1 MGRKIEYTIGDD
13 FDGKKIL
20 QYLRGEAKLS
30 AKLVRTLKHYDD
42 GITLNGAHARTID
55 ILHKGDVLAVTLPD
69 GESEIEAVK
78 MKIDIVYE
86 DDDIVII
93 NKDPFL
99 AMHPSHNHQGDTLA
113 NALTYHLQ
121 KQGKPTVFRAVGR
134 LDKGTSGLV
143 VCALNSYSADRIS
156 TNTEKEYL
164 AIVTGKTE
172 KGTIDAPIIRPDPI
186 KTYRAVGEGGME
198 AVTHYEK
205 IKGNDDLTLVRVLP
219 ETGRTHQIRVHFAHI
234 GMPILGDS
242 MYGEDTLNLG
252 HQLLHRSKLTLIHPV
267 TKEKMTFTAPMPQDM
282 QKIAD
287 LING

>member
-1 MGRKIEYTIGDD
+1 MGRKIEYFIDES
-13 FDGKKIL
+13 FDGKKVL
-20 QYLRGEAKLS
+20 QYLRGEAKIS
-30 AKLVRTLKHYDD
+30 AKLVRTLKQYDD
-42 GITLNGAHARTID
+42 GITLNGKHTRTID

-69 GESEIEAVK
+69 FHSEIEPVK

-121 KQGKPTVFRAVGR
+121 KHGKPTVFRAVGR

-143 VCALNSYSADRIS
+143 VCALNPYSADRIS
-156 TNTEKEYL
+156 TNTKKEYL
-164 AIVTGKTE
+164 AIVAGKTDN
-172 KGTIDAPIIRPDPI
+172 GTIDAPIIRPDPI
-186 KTYRAVGEGGME
+186 KTYRAVGQGGAK

-205 IKGNDDLTLVRVLP
+205 IKGDTHRTLVRVLP

-234 GMPILGDS
+234 GIPIVGDS
-242 MYGEDTLNLG
+242 MYGEDSLGLG
-252 HQLLHRSKLTLIHPV
+252 HQLLHRSKLTLVHPV
-267 TKEKMTFTAPMPQDM
+267 TKELMTFNAPMPPDM

-287 LING
+287 EIGD